1 MVSSDKV
8 YTKGYRFADK
18 SNWSLC
24 EFSHH
29 LKTLYKILYGSS
41 QAVIS
46 LVVNSTSFTYSFRLK
61 RIMPPWS
68 NPTPF
73 CFACPNSKRHIIC
86 IFGRGR
92 SIAKSKMLRGL
103 RVTSPDFTFLE
114 NSANIHCPQ

>member
-46 LVVNSTSFTYSFRLK
+46 LVVNSTSFTYSFRLR

-68 NPTPF
+68 NPTTF
-73 CFACPNSKRHIIC
+73 LLCL
-86 IFGRGR
+86 
-92 SIAKSKMLRGL
+92 AKSREEYYL
-103 RVTSPDFTFLE
+103 
-114 NSANIHCPQ
+114 